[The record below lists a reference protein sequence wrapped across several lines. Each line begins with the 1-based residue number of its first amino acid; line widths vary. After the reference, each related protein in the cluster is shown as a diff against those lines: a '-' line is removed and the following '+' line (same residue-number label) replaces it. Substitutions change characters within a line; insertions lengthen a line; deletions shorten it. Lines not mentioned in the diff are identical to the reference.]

1 MKCLQEH
8 LQYCLRCKI
17 NSGLNEVINGQ
28 YLGIKSIKDNFESLD
43 WYFVAGKDAELKDRL
58 IFPFGSGENLHGSFF
73 NLDGALEIAVRS
85 KKAQSNCISKMA
97 YQKWRRKSTL
107 RVVDRQHSC
116 STSSPKSKESMS
128 KSLIPSITKI

>member
-17 NSGLNEVINGQ
+17 KSGLNEVINGQ
-28 YLGIKSIKDNFESLD
+28 CLGIKSIKDNFESLD

-58 IFPFGSGENLHGSFF
+58 IFPFGSRGNLHGRFF

-97 YQKWRRKSTL
+97 YQKCRRKSTL
-107 RVVDRQHSC
+107 RVVGRQHSC
-116 STSSPKSKESMS
+116 SIPSPRSKESIS